1 MYKIFKY
8 VTYQR
13 ALYWLLLFFL
23 ALSIPRLVNYLQ
35 YFSSEWFTFRHFL
48 KYEVVLLLF
57 ATILSL
63 PILFKGRLVR
73 IYMLMSGCSILGYAA
88 LELWHVIEF
97 HGFPN
102 SATFFSIFSTNINES
117 WALIDNLFG
126 VNDLFLIL
134 GFWLLFVLLHKILKR
149 IQLPYPKVIY
159 FFLLVISVSSFSALS
174 YLGRLA
180 PASMKNASF
189 LGGINAYTSFLQE
202 HDRFSELVSS
212 TIIQPGFNRQN
223 EHQNETHVI
232 VIGESTSR
240 HHMSLFGYERNTNP
254 KLSLNKDIIAFKN
267 VSSSHAHTYPALEKA
282 FSFKSDDSLH
292 LGIENG
298 TILDLLRQANYKT
311 IWLSNQAITGRFET
325 PVSVLASK
333 ADKKIFSNVLS
344 GHEAYDEI
352 LLEDYTREINTSGN
366 KVIFVHLMGTHM
378 SYSDRYPV
386 DFDHFTGARE
396 GRILQ
401 EDQLKFINTYDNA
414 VRYNDHIIAEL
425 IERLENMGGVC
436 SLLYFSD
443 HGDEVYDYRDFHGHS
458 DVLRSKY
465 MVDVPLLIWT
475 NEQYRN
481 NNAAQIEI
489 AELNTRSTYKTD
501 ELIHTMA
508 DLYDVHCNLTDP
520 EKSLLFEQIPSYR
533 HSLVSTPC
541 KTANDINFTSNI
553 LCHRVNGIKRLH
565 EVKDDFG
572 GFEIDLTYQSSNNK
586 FDVNHP
592 PVESIDL
599 SLKQMLATLDD
610 PRKYYYWLD
619 MKNLDS
625 VNVIYAAKRL
635 HSVANKL
642 GITKRIVVES
652 PRIECLREFQDHG
665 FYTALYLPFLQE
677 VSEIEMQSKI
687 DSLVPLINRVK
698 PSAISQRYDAYNIL
712 ETQFPDCDK
721 LTWDIKLDWKVE
733 KDEKYVTSIVKK
745 SPGIKLFLVRY
756 ETDNYR

>member
-1 MYKIFKY
+1 M
-8 VTYQR
+8 TYQR

-23 ALSIPRLVNYLQ
+23 ALSIPRVANYLQ
-35 YFSSEWFTFRHFL
+35 YLHSDWYSFKHFL

-63 PILFKGRLVR
+63 PILVKGRLVNTYVL
-73 IYMLMSGCSILGYAA
+73 ICSSLTLGYSAI
-88 LELWHVIEF
+88 ELWHVIEF
-97 HGFPN
+97 NGFPN
-102 SATFFSIFSTNINES
+102 SATFFSIFSTNVNES

-134 GFWLLFVLLHKILKR
+134 GFWLLFALLHRLLKR
-149 IQLPYPKVIY
+149 IQLPFPKFIY
-159 FFLLVISVSSFSALS
+159 FFVFVISVSSFSAFS

-180 PASMKNASF
+180 PANMKNASF
-189 LGGINAYTSFLQE
+189 LGGINAYSSFLQE
-202 HDRFSELVSS
+202 QARFSKLVNSK
-212 TIIQPGFNRQN
+212 IIQPGFSRLN

-232 VIGESTSR
+232 VIGESTGR

-267 VSSSHAHTYPALEKA
+267 VTSSHAHTFPALEKA
-282 FSFKSDDSLH
+282 FSFKSDRSPD

-298 TILDLLRQANYKT
+298 TILDLLHQANYKT
-311 IWLSNQAITGRFET
+311 TWLSNQAITGRFET

-352 LLEDYTREINTSGN
+352 LLDDYSRVIHTPGS

-378 SYSDRYPV
+378 SYSDRYPP
-386 DFDHFTGARE
+386 DFDHYTGVPKDRM
-396 GRILQ
+396 LQ

-414 VRYNDHIIAEL
+414 IRYNDHIISEL
-425 IERLENMGGVC
+425 IERLDKVEGAC

-443 HGDEVYDYRDFHGHS
+443 HGEEVYDYRDFHGHS

-465 MVDVPLLIWT
+465 MVDVPLLMWT
-475 NEQYRN
+475 NEQFRN
-481 NNAAQIEI
+481 NNTAKIKT
-489 AELNTRSTYKTD
+489 AELNAGSPYKTD
-501 ELIHTMA
+501 DLIHTMA
-508 DLYDVHCNLTDP
+508 DLYDVHCNLTEP
-520 EKSLLFEQIPSYR
+520 EKSLFFEQLPSSQY
-533 HSLVSTPC
+533 SLGRTQR
-541 KTANDINFTSNI
+541 KTANDINFTSKI
-553 LCHRVNGIKRLH
+553 LCHRVNGIKRMH
-565 EVKDDFG
+565 EVKDDFD
-572 GFEIDLTYQSSNNK
+572 GFEIDLTYQSSNNN

-592 PVESIDL
+592 PAESIDL
-599 SLKQMLATLDD
+599 SLKHLIATLDD
-610 PRKYYYWLD
+610 PLKYYYWLD

-625 VNVIYAAKRL
+625 VNVIDAAKRL

-665 FYTALYLPFLQE
+665 FYTAIYLPFLQE
-677 VSEIEMQSKI
+677 VSEIEMQRKI
-687 DSLVPLINRVK
+687 DSLVPLINLVR
-698 PSAISQRYDAYNIL
+698 PSAISQRYDAYKIL
-712 ETQFPDCDK
+712 ETHFPDCDK
-721 LTWDIKLDWKVE
+721 LTWDMRLDWKEE
-733 KDEKYVTSIVKK
+733 KDKKYASSIVRK
-745 SPGIKLFLVRY
+745 SPGLKLFLVRY